1 MSAIR
6 RALPIVPT
14 EHEPDCARRVYNVRT
29 ATPQDYFLLLTTP
42 PLTGVLSHCC
52 GRVKRH
58 ISLIPVPAPGGA
70 AVVAQNLFASQ
81 TFLLQEI
88 SGISESPNNGDAR

>member
-29 ATPQDYFLLLTTP
+29 ATSQDYFLLLTTP

-52 GRVKRH
+52 GRVQRQ
-58 ISLIPVPAPGGA
+58 IALIPVPAPGGA
-70 AVVAQNLFASQ
+70 AVVARNLFASQ
-81 TFLLQEI
+81 TFLRQQI
-88 SGISESPNNGDAR
+88 SGITENLNNGDSR

>member
-1 MSAIR
+1 MPEIR

-14 EHEPDCARRVYNVRT
+14 VSDPDCAHRVYDVRS

-42 PLTGVLSHCC
+42 PLNGMLSHCS

-58 ISLIPVPAPGGA
+58 TSLIPVPAPRGA
-70 AVVAQNLFASQ
+70 AVVARNLFASQ
-81 TFLLQEI
+81 SFFGNK
-88 SGISESPNNGDAR
+88 SVESPKNGDFR